1 MDYFF
6 SPQTIAIIGASH
18 VKGKIG
24 YTILEN
30 FIRSKYPGKIFPVNP
45 NVNEI
50 LGLRVYPS
58 VKNIPQDID
67 LAIIAVP
74 AKIVPKVL
82 KECVEKKVKGV
93 IIVSGGFSEI
103 GKEGKKLEEKLKKII
118 KGKKTRVLGPN
129 CLGALDTSSK
139 LDTLF
144 HPLEKLVRPKEGNI
158 GFISQSGA
166 VGSVILDIFS
176 EEQIGISKFISYE
189 NALDIDESDC
199 IEFLGKDEKT
209 KIILLFLEGVKDG
222 KKFLRVAKKVSQIK
236 PIIVLKGGKTEK
248 GRKAALSHTGSL
260 AGSARIYSSVFKQ
273 VGIIEANTHEELI
286 DFAKAFSQPLPKGNR
301 IAIVTDGGGF
311 GVLAC
316 DEAERQGLKLPE
328 PSNKLKKIFR
338 KIFPE
343 HVILSNPIDL
353 TGDVT
358 TERFRIAIEECLKSK
373 EFDGVITI
381 TLFQVPALEKDIVD
395 AIANLKKYGK
405 PILCCAAG
413 GRFTLELSKALEKNG
428 IPVYPSPE
436 RAVKAM
442 AALVNYSR
450 MKGWK

>member
-6 SPQTIAIIGASH
+6 SPKNVAIIGASH

-30 FIRSKYPGKIFPVNP
+30 LIRIKYEGKVFPVNP
-45 NVNEI
+45 NVDEI
-50 LGLRVYPS
+50 LGLKVFPS
-58 VKNIPQDID
+58 VKKIPDDID
-67 LAIIAVP
+67 LAVIAVP

-93 IIVSGGFSEI
+93 IIVSGGFSET

-118 KGKKTRVLGPN
+118 KGTKTRILGPN
-129 CLGALDTSSK
+129 CLGVMDTYTK

-144 HPLEKLVRPKEGNI
+144 LPLEKFIRPKEGNI

-166 VGSVILDIFS
+166 VGLSTLDIFS
-176 EEQIGISKFISYE
+176 EEQIGVSKFIAYE

-199 IEFLGKDEKT
+199 LEFLGKDEKT
-209 KIILLFLEGVKDG
+209 KIILLFLEGVKNG
-222 KKFLRVAKKVSQIK
+222 KKFLETAKKVSKLK

-248 GRKAALSHTGSL
+248 GKKAAISHTGSL
-260 AGSARIYSSVFKQ
+260 AGSAKIYSSVFKQ
-273 VGIIEANTHEELI
+273 VGIIEASTHEEFI

-316 DEAERQGLKLPE
+316 DEAERQGIELPE
-328 PSNKLKKIFR
+328 PSEELKKIFR
-338 KIFPE
+338 KKFPE

-353 TGDVT
+353 TGDAN
-358 TERFRIAIEECLKSK
+358 TERYKIVLEECLKSK
-373 EFDGVITI
+373 EFDGIIAI
-381 TLFQVPALEKDIVD
+381 TLFQVPTLERDVIDV
-395 AIANLKKYGK
+395 IISLKKYGK

-413 GRFTLELSKALEKNG
+413 GKFTLELSRILEKNG
-428 IPVYPSPE
+428 IPVYTSPE
-436 RAVKAM
+436 RVVKAM
-442 AALVNYSR
+442 AALINYSKR
-450 MKGWK
+450 RIEL